1 MKSTRDFRSDRS
13 EETTRKAT
21 RLSPIR
27 KSGKER
33 HSLYKS
39 LGDDQD
45 EDAELLSLRRRESA
59 LDYLDDGEEDEEAEA

>member
-1 MKSTRDFRSDRS
+1 MKSTRD
-13 EETTRKAT
+13 
-21 RLSPIR
+21 
-27 KSGKER
+27 
-33 HSLYKS
+33 S

>member
-21 RLSPIR
+21 RLNPIR

-45 EDAELLSLRRRESA
+45 EDAELLSLRRRASA
-59 LDYLDDGEEDEEAEA
+59 PDYLDDAEEDAEAEA

>member
-21 RLSPIR
+21 RLTPIR

-39 LGDDQD
+39 LGDDRD
-45 EDAELLSLRRRESA
+45 EDDELLSPRRRSSGV
-59 LDYLDDGEEDEEAEA
+59 DCPEEGGGTEEAEA